1 MAGKILITGGTGLI
15 GTRLSEMLID
25 LGYEVAH
32 LSRNGAKHS
41 RYQTFK
47 WDIDKNYIEE
57 KALTYTDYIINLAG
71 AGVADEKWTEK
82 RKQEIRD
89 SRVNG
94 TNLLINQLKKTSH
107 HVKGFISAS
116 AVGIYGNSGE
126 RLVAEES
133 SFAENDFLANVCHE
147 WEAAANQANTLGI
160 RTVIFRIGIVL
171 SKEGGALPQLA
182 KPIKLLVGAPLGSG
196 RQYIS
201 WIHLDDMCRLLIS
214 ALEDHQFQ
222 GVYNAV
228 APHPVTNEEFT
239 RQLAEVLHKPLT
251 GLKVPAFG
259 LKLMLGEMSE
269 TVLGGSRVSAN
280 KVLQTGFTYEYNYLD
295 EALESF
301 YAKEV

>member
-32 LSRNGAKHS
+32 LSRSSAKKS
-41 RYQTFK
+41 KYKTFR
-47 WDIDKNYIEE
+47 WDIEKDYIEE
-57 KALTYTDYIINLAG
+57 AALTYTDYIINLAG
-71 AGVADEKWTEK
+71 ASVADGKWTDK

-89 SRVNG
+89 SRIKG
-94 TNLLINQLKKTSH
+94 TNLLINQLQKVPH
-107 HVKGFISAS
+107 HVKGFISSS

-133 SFAENDFLANVCHE
+133 SYAENDFLAEVCRD
-147 WEAAANQANTLGI
+147 WEKSAQQATNLSI
-160 RTVIFRIGIVL
+160 RTVIYRIGIVL

-182 KPIKLLVGAPLGSG
+182 KPIKYLVGAPLGSG
-196 RQYIS
+196 QQYIS
-201 WIHLDDMCRLLIS
+201 WIHLDDLCRLFI
-214 ALEDHQFQ
+214 AAIEDHQFH

-239 RQLAEVLHKPLT
+239 HNLAEILHKPLT

-259 LKLMLGEMSE
+259 LKLVLGEMSIA
-269 TVLGGSRVSAN
+269 VLGGSRVSAN
-280 KVLQTGFTYEYNYLD
+280 KVLQTGFTFEYNYLN
-295 EALESF
+295 EALEAF
-301 YAKEV
+301 YVNEV

>member
-32 LSRNGAKHS
+32 LSRNNGKQSH
-41 RYQTFK
+41 YQTFK
-47 WDIDKNYIEE
+47 WDIENNYIEE

-71 AGVADEKWTEK
+71 AGVADGKWTDK
-82 RKQEIRD
+82 RKHEIRD
-89 SRVNG
+89 SRVHG
-94 TNLLINQLKKTSH
+94 TNLLIEQLKKTSH

-133 SFAENDFLANVCHE
+133 SSAENDFLADVCRD
-147 WEAAANQANTLGI
+147 WETAANQARNLNI

-182 KPIKLLVGAPLGSG
+182 KPIKLMVGAPLGSG

-201 WIHLDDMCRLLIS
+201 WIHLDDMCRLLIA

-239 RQLAEVLHKPLT
+239 HQLAEVLHKPLT

-280 KVLQTGFTYEYNYLD
+280 KVLQTGFTYEYNYLE

-301 YAKEV
+301 YVKEA